1 MSGTF
6 AFSRRWD
13 RTSCYDTCSLTMP
26 RGDLVVR
33 VAKVIGIEVA
43 IPLVPDARLRGTTVR
58 VGLVEAVLQTH
69 GRGEQAMKPTVEA
82 LGVGHSFGGRVAL
95 ADVTFGLNAGT
106 TALVG
111 VNGAGK
117 STLLRIIAGA
127 LEPGAGSIRVLDRDP
142 YRLRERNAA
151 LRHVALMPQLAVFP
165 PNMTVVEVVS
175 FIAWMRGLKAQRASH
190 QAMRAI
196 EQVGLGD
203 RAHEKVKRL
212 SGGMVRRV
220 ALAQALVSEP
230 DVLLLDEPS
239 TGLDPEQRRIMVR
252 LIQELET
259 TVLFSSHVI
268 EDVADVADRV
278 LVLEEGRLVFDDHL
292 SALEAMGAQATSSS
306 EGQSSGIEA
315 GFLRVVSRDR
325 GNRP

>member
-1 MSGTF
+1 MT
-6 AFSRRWD
+6 
-13 RTSCYDTCSLTMP
+13 L
-26 RGDLVVR
+26 
-33 VAKVIGIEVA
+33 
-43 IPLVPDARLRGTTVR
+43 
-58 VGLVEAVLQTH
+58 H
-69 GRGEQAMKPTVEA
+69 GRHTEDEQAMNPTVETV
-82 LGVGHSFGGRVAL
+82 GIGHSYGGRVAL
-95 ADVTFGLNAGT
+95 ADVTFSLSPGT

-127 LEPGAGSIRVLDRDP
+127 LKPGAGSIRLLDRDP
-142 YRLRERNAA
+142 YQPRERKTA
-151 LRHVALMPQLAVFP
+151 LRHVALMPQLAMFP

-175 FIAWMRGLKAQRASH
+175 FIGWMRGLKAHRASDR
-190 QAMRAI
+190 AMHVI
-196 EQVGLGD
+196 EQVGLGN
-203 RAHEKVKRL
+203 RAHEKVKAL

-252 LIQELET
+252 LIQGLET

-278 LVLEEGRLVFDDHL
+278 LVLEDGRLVFDDHL
-292 SALEAMGAQATSSS
+292 SALEAVGAQGTSSS
-306 EGQSSGIEA
+306 EGPSSGIEA
-315 GFLRVVSRDR
+315 GFLRVLSR
-325 GNRP
+325 NRENRT

>member
-1 MSGTF
+1 M
-6 AFSRRWD
+6 A
-13 RTSCYDTCSLTMP
+13 L
-26 RGDLVVR
+26 
-33 VAKVIGIEVA
+33 
-43 IPLVPDARLRGTTVR
+43 
-58 VGLVEAVLQTH
+58 H
-69 GRGEQAMKPTVEA
+69 GRHTEDEQAMKSTVETV
-82 LGVGHSFGGRVAL
+82 GIGHSYSGRVAL
-95 ADVTFGLNAGT
+95 ADVTFSLSPGT

-127 LEPGAGSIRVLDRDP
+127 LKPGAGSIRLLDRDP
-142 YRLRERNAA
+142 YRLRERRTA

-175 FIAWMRGLKAQRASH
+175 FIGWMRGLKAHRASDR
-190 QAMRAI
+190 AMRVI

-203 RAHEKVKRL
+203 RAHEKVKAL

-252 LIQELET
+252 LIQGLET

-278 LVLEEGRLVFDDHL
+278 LVLEEGRLVFDDNL
-292 SALEAMGAQATSSS
+292 SALEAMGAQATSSA

-315 GFLRVVSRDR
+315 GFLRVVSRNR
-325 GNRP
+325 GNRA

>member
-1 MSGTF
+1 MES
-6 AFSRRWD
+6 
-13 RTSCYDTCSLTMP
+13 
-26 RGDLVVR
+26 
-33 VAKVIGIEVA
+33 
-43 IPLVPDARLRGTTVR
+43 
-58 VGLVEAVLQTH
+58 
-69 GRGEQAMKPTVEA
+69 TVETV
-82 LGVGHSFGGRVAL
+82 GIGHSYSGRVAL
-95 ADVTFGLNAGT
+95 ADVTFSLSPGT

-117 STLLRIIAGA
+117 STLLQIIAGA
-127 LEPGAGSIRVLDRDP
+127 LKPGAGSTRLLDSDP
-142 YRLRERNAA
+142 YRRRERRTA
-151 LRHVALMPQLAVFP
+151 LRHVALMPQLTVFP

-175 FIAWMRGLKAQRASH
+175 FIGWMRGLTAHRASDR
-190 QAMRAI
+190 AMCVI

-203 RAHEKVKRL
+203 RAHEKVKSL

-252 LIQELET
+252 LIQGLET

-278 LVLEEGRLVFDDHL
+278 LVLEEGRLVFDDNL
-292 SALEAMGAQATSSS
+292 SALEAIGAQATSSA

-315 GFLRVVSRDR
+315 GFLRVVSRNR
-325 GNRP
+325 GKRA